1 MKRTLALILALC
13 LLAPLCTAA
22 ADGSTARA
30 VIGADLNG
38 EQIAGVYAAFGVERG
53 SVTELT
59 VTNADERE
67 YLDGLVDSGVLGTH
81 AISCAYVELL
91 PEGSGLEVTAENV
104 DWCTPEMYVSAL
116 ATAGITDARVKVA
129 APFAVSGTAALT
141 GVYLAYEDITGE
153 ELSEEAKRVSSQEL
167 TVTASLSDSIGS
179 LGSVEIINE
188 LKLLLD
194 ETRDMTDEELRA
206 EIARIAAEAGV
217 ELNGSQV
224 GQLVTLCRALEKL
237 DPDALRE
244 KVQSVQETLQSLGAA
259 LEKAGGFFQRV
270 MDAVSSVIDF
280 FRGLFN

>member
-22 ADGSTARA
+22 ADGGTARA

-104 DWCTPEMYVSAL
+104 NWCTPEMYVSAL

-217 ELNGSQV
+217 ELNDSQV

-244 KVQSVQETLQSLGAA
+244 KVQSVQETLRGLGAA

-270 MDAVSSVIDF
+270 IDAVNSVIDF
-280 FRGLFN
+280 FRGLFT

>member
-22 ADGSTARA
+22 ADGGTARA
-30 VIGADLNG
+30 VIGADLNE
-38 EQIAGVYAAFGVERG
+38 EQTAGVYAAFGVERG

-104 DWCTPEMYVSAL
+104 NWCTPEMYVSAL

-194 ETRDMTDEELRA
+194 ETRDMTDEELCA

-270 MDAVSSVIDF
+270 MEAVNSVIDF

>member
-22 ADGSTARA
+22 ADGGTARA
-30 VIGADLNG
+30 VIGADLNE
-38 EQIAGVYAAFGVERG
+38 EQTAGVYAAFGVERG

-104 DWCTPEMYVSAL
+104 NWCTPEMYVSAL

-194 ETRDMTDEELRA
+194 ETQDMTDEELRA

-217 ELNGSQV
+217 ELNDSQV

-270 MDAVSSVIDF
+270 MDAVNSVIDF

>member
-22 ADGSTARA
+22 ADGGTARA
-30 VIGADLNG
+30 VIGADLNE
-38 EQIAGVYAAFGVERG
+38 EQTAGVYAAFGVERG

-104 DWCTPEMYVSAL
+104 NWCTPEMYVSAL

-224 GQLVTLCRALEKL
+224 GQLVALCRALEKL
-237 DPDALRE
+237 DPDVLRE

>member
-22 ADGSTARA
+22 ADGGTARA
-30 VIGADLNG
+30 VIGADLNE
-38 EQIAGVYAAFGVERG
+38 EQTAGVYAAFGVERG

-104 DWCTPEMYVSAL
+104 NWCTPEMYVSAL

-153 ELSEEAKRVSSQEL
+153 ALSEEAKRVSSQEL

>member
-22 ADGSTARA
+22 ADGGTARA
-30 VIGADLNG
+30 VIGADLNE
-38 EQIAGVYAAFGVERG
+38 EQTAGVYAAFGVERG

-104 DWCTPEMYVSAL
+104 NWCTPDMYVSAL

-270 MDAVSSVIDF
+270 MEAVNSVIDF

>member
-22 ADGSTARA
+22 ADGGTARA
-30 VIGADLNG
+30 VIGADLNE
-38 EQIAGVYAAFGVERG
+38 EQTAGVYAAFGVERG

-104 DWCTPEMYVSAL
+104 NWCTPEMYVSAL

-224 GQLVTLCRALEKL
+224 GQLVALCRALEKL